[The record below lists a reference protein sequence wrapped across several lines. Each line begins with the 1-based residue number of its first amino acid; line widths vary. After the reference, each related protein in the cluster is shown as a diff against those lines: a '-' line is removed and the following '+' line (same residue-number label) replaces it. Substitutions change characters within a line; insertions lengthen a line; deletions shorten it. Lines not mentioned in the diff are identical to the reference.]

1 MGSPF
6 SPVLADIV
14 MDDLKKDRLSNLDF
28 EVPVYF
34 RYVDDIFIVVPNT
47 HIDQILEIFNTN
59 PLNIEFTL
67 EKELN
72 GAINFLDVTITRKQN
87 KKLSFNWYRKPTW
100 SGRYLNFNSHHPLRY
115 KKSVINNLVY
125 RAVLLSDK
133 EFQKNNLRLIINT
146 LEENDY
152 PHSFIQV
159 IMNQR
164 LSTLKE
170 KTRLGSNQ
178 VDIDTENKPYIG
190 IPYVEGLSEKISGI
204 LNSYNINTAFKN
216 QKNLKMIFTPTKD
229 KIPKELSSN
238 IVYSIP
244 CKGNDCKAVY
254 IGQTKR
260 FLKNRLKE
268 HKNNIKETPNK
279 QNALTKHTVEK
290 DHFFDFDRT
299 RILANEHNYK
309 KRLLLEMCHIAGTVD
324 AVNLRTDIE
333 NLSKIYNPII
343 KKVT

>member
-1 MGSPF
+1 MCSLF

-14 MDDLKKDRLSNLDF
+14 MDDLEKDKLSNLDF

-47 HIDQILEIFNTN
+47 HVDHILQIFNTN

-67 EKELN
+67 EKEFN
-72 GAINFLDVTITRKQN
+72 RAVNFLDVTITKKQN
-87 KKLSFNWYRKPTW
+87 KELSSNWYRKPNG

-115 KKSVINNLVY
+115 TKSVINNLVD

-152 PHSFIQV
+152 RHSFVQV

-164 LSTLKE
+164 LLTLKE

-178 VDIDTENKPYIG
+178 VDIDTENIPYIG

-204 LNSYNINTAFKN
+204 LNSYNINTTFKN
-216 QKNLKMIFTPTKD
+216 DKNLKMIFKSTKD
-229 KIPKELSSN
+229 KILKEQSSN
-238 IVYSIP
+238 IVYSVP
-244 CKGNDCKAVY
+244 CKGNDCKAIY

-260 FLKNRLKE
+260 FLENGLKE
-268 HKNNIKETPNK
+268 HKNNFKESPNK
-279 QNALTKHTVEK
+279 
-290 DHFFDFDRT
+290 
-299 RILANEHNYK
+299 
-309 KRLLLEMCHIAGTVD
+309 
-324 AVNLRTDIE
+324 
-333 NLSKIYNPII
+333 
-343 KKVT
+343 

>member
-14 MDDLKKDRLSNLDF
+14 MDDLEKDRFSNLDF

-34 RYVDDIFIVVPNT
+34 RYVHDIFIVVPNT
-47 HIDQILEIFNTN
+47 HIDHILEIFNTN
-59 PLNIEFTL
+59 PLNIEFAL

-72 GAINFLDVTITRKQN
+72 GAINFLDATITRKQN

-115 KKSVINNLVY
+115 KKSVINNLVD

-164 LSTLKE
+164 LLTLKE

-178 VDIDTENKPYIG
+178 VDIDTENKPYID

-204 LNSYNINTAFKN
+204 L
-216 QKNLKMIFTPTKD
+216 
-229 KIPKELSSN
+229 
-238 IVYSIP
+238 IVTI
-244 CKGNDCKAVY
+244 
-254 IGQTKR
+254 
-260 FLKNRLKE
+260 
-268 HKNNIKETPNK
+268 
-279 QNALTKHTVEK
+279 
-290 DHFFDFDRT
+290 
-299 RILANEHNYK
+299 
-309 KRLLLEMCHIAGTVD
+309 
-324 AVNLRTDIE
+324 
-333 NLSKIYNPII
+333 
-343 KKVT
+343 